1 MLRSCNN
8 YGAFT
13 YYYYNH
19 LTLTQMKLDVIK
31 ANRKG
36 SREAELENKTGWQ
49 SKHSIVASVKTY
61 KRNPKHKLQP

>member
-13 YYYYNH
+13 YYYYN
-19 LTLTQMKLDVIK
+19 LKTIQMKLDVIK

-36 SREAELENKTGWQ
+36 SREAELENKTGWT
-49 SKHSIVASVKTY
+49 SKHSVVASVKTY
-61 KRNPKHKLQP
+61 KRKPKHKLQP